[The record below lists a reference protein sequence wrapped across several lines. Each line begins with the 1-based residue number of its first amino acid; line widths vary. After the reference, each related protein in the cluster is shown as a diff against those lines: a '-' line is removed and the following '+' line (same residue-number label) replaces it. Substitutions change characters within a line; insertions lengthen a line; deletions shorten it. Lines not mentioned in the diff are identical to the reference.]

1 MRNFLN
7 SAGRWLGIGWF
18 WAAVLLALPNC
29 TSFGS
34 SGSADPH
41 NLYAGPTPRAD
52 AIFCDIERPLGRHCA
67 SDTER
72 VLGIRLSEA
81 ALALNTGRTSSIGLD
96 YSADAVSR
104 CSGGPEAVEFQGSFP
119 EGLPVC
125 VNCGAVVGTSRY
137 PDVNAACVAR
147 CEDFVGP
154 TTSDGTI
161 IPENPPNPSV
171 VSFCTAHAKASTNF
185 LLDGCFLNAC
195 SQAGTLRPD
204 FVDPRRA
211 PEPVFWTDFIGA
223 ASGGTDGNDLTKTAA
238 TAAYDAGAVS
248 SQWISRG
255 DGYVEF
261 SVGVTNQR
269 QVVGLSAI
277 PAGCAAPCPDTDPSF
292 ADIGFGIGLGLDA
305 RYYVV
310 ENGVTIAGPDVG
322 LSFGTYSATERFRVS
337 LKDNE
342 NGSATVTYSRL
353 IGSCTPGTACN
364 EAVFYRHTGATAT
377 YPLRVDAS
385 LFEQTAT
392 LSNVRL
398 VRIK

>member
-1 MRNFLN
+1 VIRILLN
-7 SAGRWLGIGWF
+7 STRRCLGIGGF

-29 TSFGS
+29 TLDR
-34 SGSADPH
+34 SGIVDPH

-72 VLGIRLSEA
+72 ALGIRLSEA

-96 YSADAVSR
+96 YSADALSR

-137 PDVNAACVAR
+137 PDVNAACRAR
-147 CEDFVGP
+147 CYDFFG
-154 TTSDGTI
+154 TTEEDGTLT
-161 IPENPPNPSV
+161 PQNPPDLGV
-171 VSFCTAHAKASTNF
+171 QAFCDSQAKASTNF
-185 LLDGCFLNAC
+185 PLDGCFAGAC
-195 SQAGTLRPD
+195 SEAGTLNPG
-204 FVDPRRA
+204 FSDPRRL

-248 SQWISRG
+248 SQWIRRG
-255 DGYVEF
+255 DAYVEF
-261 SVGVTNQR
+261 SVVTTNQR
-269 QVVGLSAI
+269 QVIGLSSIA
-277 PAGCAAPCPDTDPSF
+277 AACAAPCPDTDPSL

-322 LSFGTYSATERFRVS
+322 LSFGTYSAGERFRVS

-353 IGSCTPGTACN
+353 GGACTPGSLCS
-364 EAVFYRHTGATAT
+364 EAVFYTHTGAPAT
-377 YPLRVDAS
+377 YPVRVDAS

-392 LSNVRL
+392 LSDVRL